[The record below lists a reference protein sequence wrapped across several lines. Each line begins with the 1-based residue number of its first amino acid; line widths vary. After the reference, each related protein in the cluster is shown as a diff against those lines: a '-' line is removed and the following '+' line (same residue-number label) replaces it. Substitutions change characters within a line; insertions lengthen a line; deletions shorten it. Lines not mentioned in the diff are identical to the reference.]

1 MRSSAAERLF
11 DVRDALIQT
20 QLRLLLL
27 LLHGVGAAVERQ
39 HEEVHHQAQ
48 HDDGQARIADQ
59 TLGHHVDYLKEEP
72 QRPDQQRPQ
81 N

>member
-1 MRSSAAERLF
+1 MRSSPLNVFF

-48 HDDGQARIADQ
+48 HDDGQARLPIKRSAIM
-59 TLGHHVDYLKEEP
+59 
-72 QRPDQQRPQ
+72 
-81 N
+81 